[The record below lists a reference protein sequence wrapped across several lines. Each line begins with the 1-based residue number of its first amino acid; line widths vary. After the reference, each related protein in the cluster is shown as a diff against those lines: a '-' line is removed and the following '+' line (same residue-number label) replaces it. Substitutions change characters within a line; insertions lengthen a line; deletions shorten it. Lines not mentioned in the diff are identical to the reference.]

1 MTTPFACLTILMN
14 SEAIPFTTWIGL
26 FPTTA
31 IRASW
36 DSWYLNAYR
45 FPDHCHSLSDECN
58 QIVPMQTHDSLIE
71 LYTLFRLIIVTISK
85 LLFFTSLS
93 LITLFQLLWVIS
105 FLRLV
110 LQSVVRHKG
119 KSVNAT
125 QIYFASKITTTSR
138 SSERRKERIV
148 FFPTVDVT
156 TTNNI
161 FKKFLDR
168 SQLPNDSFHGP
179 SGAGYFRTFFVDPK
193 NNLNY
198 FLSSTKKKYIA
209 RIQQTAR
216 K

>member
-14 SEAIPFTTWIGL
+14 SKAIPFTTWIGL

-125 QIYFASKITTTSR
+125 QIYFASKITTTSKEALKEEKKELFSPLLLTSQR
-138 SSERRKERIV
+138 QTIFSKSFWIAPNYPTILSTVHLARATSEL
-148 FFPTVDVT
+148 
-156 TTNNI
+156 
-161 FKKFLDR
+161 FL
-168 SQLPNDSFHGP
+168 
-179 SGAGYFRTFFVDPK
+179 
-193 NNLNY
+193 
-198 FLSSTKKKYIA
+198 
-209 RIQQTAR
+209 
-216 K
+216 